1 MPLAYK
7 PMARIQKNQ
16 KNMSNSVVILGQ
28 QSPASE
34 IVNREWQE
42 AADRIGGIDL
52 RFVDSDQSFDEI
64 VDQCQGAVMILPN
77 GRYKLLVDLI
87 EKLGTVRLVQTS
99 SAGTDWIDKASLAE
113 LGVDVA
119 NNGGANAVAVAEHAI
134 GLMFAVNRKLDVQI
148 ESVKKGT
155 WMAIGGDRV
164 EFHTLVGKRIGII
177 GLGRIGSRVAKRLAG
192 WECELVYHDVIEHD
206 ADYVAATGA
215 KRVDLD
221 ELVSTSDI
229 ITLHVPLDRA
239 TRHMMSDREFEMMK
253 PTAIIINT
261 CRGPVVDENA
271 LIRALESKEI
281 FAAGLDVTEIEPIEA
296 DNPLPTMDNVV
307 VTPHLATRA
316 IESELNAA
324 QFTMENAGR
333 VVRGEDADWIV
344 KPV

>member
-1 MPLAYK
+1 
-7 PMARIQKNQ
+7 
-16 KNMSNSVVILGQ
+16 MSNIVVILG
-28 QSPASE
+28 PNNAGSE
-34 IVNREWQE
+34 TRMREVSE
-42 AADRIGGIDL
+42 AAEKVGGIDL
-52 RFVDSDQSFDEI
+52 RFVDSGQPFDDI
-64 VDQCQGAVMILPN
+64 VEQCNGAVVILPAGHN
-77 GRYKLLVDLI
+77 SQLTQLA
-87 EKLGTVRLVQTS
+87 EKLGTLKLVQTF
-99 SAGTDWIDKASLAE
+99 SAGTDYIDKAALAE

-134 GLMFAVNRKLDVQI
+134 GLMFATNRKLDVQI
-148 ESVKKGT
+148 ESVKAGT
-155 WMAIGGDRV
+155 WMDIGGDRT
-164 EFHTLVGKRIGII
+164 EFHTLVGKRIGIV
-177 GLGRIGSRVAKRLAG
+177 GLGRIGSRVARRLAG
-192 WECELVYHDVIEHD
+192 WECEIVYHDVIEHD
-206 ADYVAATGA
+206 AEYIAATGA
-215 KRVDLD
+215 KRVSFD

-229 ITLHVPLDRA
+229 ITLHVPLDRV

-253 PTAIIINT
+253 STAILINT

-296 DNPLPTMDNVV
+296 DNPLPTMANVV

-316 IESELNAA
+316 IESEWNSA